1 MRVWGVDVSTG
12 QMSFSGW
19 QDGRSWSLAYRFHR
33 VKECMTCQ
41 QYARCTRRLKCS
53 AWLSYFNTAVVPAF
67 HSYRAIIIE
76 FTDCVKE
83 KLRKNCTLA
92 TPSAR
97 YVRHLDRDGN
107 FLQPPISFE
116 CSKFRLHHSSQG
128 RRESSGSPS
137 GF

>member
-1 MRVWGVDVSTG
+1 MEFSLQVSQSEGVYE
-12 QMSFSGW
+12 MPAI
-19 QDGRSWSLAYRFHR
+19 REEY
-33 VKECMTCQ
+33 KEIKVQCMAFLLQ
-41 QYARCTRRLKCS
+41 HCS
-53 AWLSYFNTAVVPAF
+53 CASIPFLPCNF
-67 HSYRAIIIE
+67 IE

-107 FLQPPISFE
+107 FLQPPISFQ